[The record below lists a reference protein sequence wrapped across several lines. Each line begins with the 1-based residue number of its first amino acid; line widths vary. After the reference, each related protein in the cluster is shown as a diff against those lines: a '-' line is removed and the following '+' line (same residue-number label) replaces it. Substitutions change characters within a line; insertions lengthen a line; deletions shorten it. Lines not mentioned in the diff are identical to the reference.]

1 MRVFLPT
8 VFICV
13 AFIAAETVP
22 VRQVVFAAT
31 AVGSAGRG
39 TSVTH
44 QSELFGTWSLNRVSL
59 EDPKNGNVSF
69 SGRAHMRFRADGVV
83 MAEFSKY
90 SLSFGNHTVYGECT
104 GYESGLF
111 SVAIGAVSRSVSRTE
126 TIIVGL
132 KGHCYGVKI
141 SPAVKISQDQTLKAV
156 IRGSTL
162 AITGDVTVI
171 QKGVSKSITILS
183 TFTRKTKDTWD
194 GSGVDPALVG
204 RYRLSGMYTDSS
216 CKSADMNELKGELP
230 TSGSWTFQAT
240 GRSYISKQEA
250 FRIGPS
256 EACTGTAKGQVTGDR
271 LSLKWTKDRSSN
283 TCVEEA
289 SSDDDLIQVKRDIM
303 GLPSRDYVMIMSAKF
318 PNKDCDDGYSY
329 RTLIS
334 VFARK

>member
-8 VFICV
+8 VFIGV
-13 AFIAAETVP
+13 AFIAAETIP
-22 VRQVVFAAT
+22 VRQVMFAAT
-31 AVGSAGRG
+31 GAGSADLGKP
-39 TSVTH
+39 VTN
-44 QSELFGTWSLNRVSL
+44 QSELLGTWSLTRVSL
-59 EDPKNGNVSF
+59 DDPKMGNVSF

-90 SLSFGNHTVYGECT
+90 SLSFGDHPVYGDCT

-111 SVAIGAVSRSVSRTE
+111 SLASGVVTRTE
-126 TIIVGL
+126 TMIVGL

-141 SPAVKISQDQTLKAV
+141 SPAVKISQDKKLKAL

-162 AITGDVTVI
+162 RVSGDVTVI
-171 QKGVSKSITILS
+171 QKGVSKTITILS
-183 TFTRKTKDTWD
+183 TFTRKAKDTWD

-216 CKSADMNELKGELP
+216 CKSSDMDELKGELP

-240 GRSYISKQEA
+240 GTSYTSKQEA

-256 EACTGTAKGQVTGDR
+256 EACTGTTKGQVTGDR
-271 LSLKWTKDRSSN
+271 LSLKWTQDRSSN
-283 TCVEEA
+283 TCLEAA
-289 SSDDDLIQVKRDIM
+289 SSDGDQVQIKRDIM
-303 GLPSRDYVMIMSAKF
+303 GLPSRNYVMVTSMRFS
-318 PNKDCDDGYSY
+318 NKDCDDGYSY

-334 VFARK
+334 VFARQ